1 MKDRSIF
8 DIIGP
13 IMIGPSSSHTAG
25 ALKIGKVA
33 RRFVNKTIVSADF
46 ILHGSFWK
54 TYRGHGTDKA
64 LIAGVLGYA
73 MDDERI
79 KDVEQY
85 VKKEQISV
93 SFRGADLG
101 RVHPNTVK
109 IILTFEDGEQF
120 YLVGSSVGGGQIQIV
135 NINGFEVSFS
145 GDYPSIFIQ
154 HKDQVGIISKV
165 TTVLSMY
172 FQINIANMHIA
183 RKLRGENAFS
193 IIEIDDRIHEDLLE
207 KLKTIEGIQELRHF
221 NP

>member
-1 MKDRSIF
+1 MKDRSMF

-25 ALKIGKVA
+25 ALKIGHVA
-33 RRFVNKTIVSADF
+33 RRFVQKKIVAAQF
-46 ILHGSFWK
+46 LLHGSFFK

-73 MDDERI
+73 IDDERI
-79 KDVEQY
+79 KDVEKY
-85 VKKEQISV
+85 AAEARIDIRIS
-93 SFRGADLG
+93 GADLG
-101 RVHPNTVK
+101 RVHPNTAK
-109 IILTFEDGEQF
+109 IILTFEDGERF
-120 YLVGSSVGGGQIQIV
+120 YLIGSSVGGGRIQII

-172 FQINIANMHIA
+172 FQINIANMYIA
-183 RKLRGENAFS
+183 RKLRGEHAFS
-193 IIEIDDRIHEDLLE
+193 IIEIDEPVSEALLE
-207 KLKTIEGIQELRHF
+207 RLKTIEGIQEIRHF